1 MTNDTPGEER
11 QGYGGTVLADRYEVG
26 ELIGRDAMTETHK
39 AHDRVLD
46 KTVAV
51 KFLSPQLANDE
62 AFAARFVA
70 EAQAAVTVCHQ
81 NAVCILDAGVTGSL
95 HWIVQEYFEGKTL
108 QQILRGSG
116 GKLDAYRASRIAE
129 EVSAGLAAA
138 HAEGLYH
145 RDVNP
150 GTIFITNLGE
160 VKLMGLGIVRVE
172 STQTVAQARAVM
184 GTAAYLSPEQAQG
197 EPVDGRADIYSL
209 GIVLYEM
216 LTGKPPFA
224 ADSPVALAYMHVR
237 DTPTP
242 VEQVNSEVPLALAKV
257 VMKAIEKKPEDR
269 FATAQDFGNAL
280 SAART
285 PEAETAAAGQEGGE
299 GEGEGEGGKEDE
311 GERKDEAPAP
321 PKRNVEEMFLGPAA
335 SGRGRRLSRRTWVL
349 SGVVL
354 LLVAIM
360 AFFIFL
366 LLPKNVAVPKVTGL
380 NLSQAQQLLDDSG
393 LKSGIGMEQET
404 TEVSAGTVMG
414 QAPDPGVQ
422 VQKGTTVILTVAK
435 APLNVAVPG
444 LVGLSQADATSS
456 IQAAGLTLGTVK
468 QEVGTSPAGT
478 VIAQDP
484 AAGAVVPGGVAV
496 NLTVAYAGQTVP
508 VPTVIC
514 YTADKAATVLAGAG
528 LKMTVSGV
536 QANDLCPATGV
547 RVAAMDPAAETQVA
561 PGDVVQVW
569 TTVPLPSPPSSPQPF
584 SPLPSHSPT
593 PAGSTP

>member
-11 QGYGGTVLADRYEVG
+11 QAYGGTVLADRYEVG

-51 KFLSPQLANDE
+51 KFLSPQLASDE
-62 AFAARFVA
+62 AFAGRFVA
-70 EAQAAVTVCHQ
+70 EAQATVKVCHQ
-81 NAVCILDAGVTGSL
+81 NAICILDAGVTGNL
-95 HWIVQEYFEGKTL
+95 RWIVQEYFEGRTL
-108 QQILRGSG
+108 QQILRGAG

-129 EVSAGLAAA
+129 EVCAGLAAA

-150 GTIFITNLGE
+150 GNIFITTLGE
-160 VKLMGLGIVRVE
+160 VKLMGLGIARVE
-172 STQTVAQARAVM
+172 STQTVAQARAAM

-197 EPVDGRADIYSL
+197 EPADGRSDIYSL

-216 LTGKPPFA
+216 LTGEPPFT

-237 DTPTP
+237 DTPRP
-242 VEQVNSEVPLALAKV
+242 VDQVNPEVPPALAKV
-257 VMKAIEKKPEDR
+257 VMKAIEKKLEDR

-280 SAART
+280 GSSRT
-285 PEAETAAAGQEGGE
+285 PEAEAAAAAVGE
-299 GEGEGEGGKEDE
+299 GEPQDEKE
-311 GERKDEAPAP
+311 DEAPAP

-335 SGRGRRLSRRTWVL
+335 SGGGRRLSRRTWVL
-349 SGVVL
+349 TGVVV

-360 AFFIFL
+360 AIFVFL
-366 LLPKNVAVPKVTGL
+366 LLPRNVAVPKVTGL
-380 NLSQAQQLLDDSG
+380 NLAQAQRLLDDSG
-393 LKSGIGMEQET
+393 LKSSIGMEQET
-404 TEVSAGTVMG
+404 TEVPAGTVMG
-414 QAPDPGVQ
+414 QAPNPGIQ
-422 VQKGTTVILTVAK
+422 VQKGTTVILTLAK
-435 APLNVAVPG
+435 APMNVTIPSV
-444 LVGLSQADATSS
+444 VGLSQADATSS
-456 IQAAGLTLGTVK
+456 IQAAGLTVGTVK
-468 QEVGTSPAGT
+468 QEVSTSTAGT

-484 AAGAVVPGGVAV
+484 AAGTVVPGGVTV

-536 QANDLCPATGV
+536 QTNDLCPATGI
-547 RVAAMDPAAETQVA
+547 RIAAMDPAAETQVA

-569 TTVPLPSPPSSPQPF
+569 TTVPLPSPSASPQPF
-584 SPLPSHSPT
+584 SPLPSHSPA